1 MLLSWQKLSGLAW
14 WSRASVLQGL
24 KAITQ
29 PLCWT
34 AQKAVNVGT
43 FVDIKSPAAQVKWSV
58 NSANKLNTVSEIR
71 CCKMFNNLLFSVIKD
86 PSRGLPG
93 LNTGRRFPWR
103 QRYKRGARMKPPCP
117 RCVWSRSTPNTPNS
131 STTCG
136 WWSESQLCSFA
147 SSGSRATCVWAPQP
161 SEPSS
166 GTNSLFIWSL
176 FAFAV
181 ASTGIFAYC
190 DVFFFQCSKLQI
202 VSISLWHLSTGPS
215 ARCHRV
221 LFRMSRDI
229 MTSSSAYNMTR
240 WNTKASVFCCKM
252 NERSSYYGL
261 YF

>member
-1 MLLSWQKLSGLAW
+1 MLLGWQKLSGLAW

-43 FVDIKSPAAQVKWSV
+43 FVVIKSPVAQVKWLV
-58 NSANKLNTVSEIR
+58 NSANKLNAVSEKR
-71 CCKMFNNLLFSVIKD
+71 CCKMCNNLLFSVIKV
-86 PSRGLPG
+86 PNRGLPG

-103 QRYKRGARMKPPCP
+103 QRYRRGARTKPPYP

-166 GTNSLFIWSL
+166 GTNPLFVWSL
-176 FAFAV
+176 FAS
-181 ASTGIFAYC
+181 ASTSSGVFAYC
-190 DVFFFQCSKLQI
+190 DGFFFFSTLKTTNPLDL
-202 VSISLWHLSTGPS
+202 SLTTISLPLCSRSLS
-215 ARCHRV
+215 RN
-221 LFRMSRDI
+221 I
-229 MTSSSAYNMTR
+229 MTSSSAYNMIW
-240 WNTKASVFCCKM
+240 WNTKDSASCSK
-252 NERSSYYGL
+252 NKER
-261 YF
+261 

>member
-1 MLLSWQKLSGLAW
+1 MLLGWQKLSGLAW

-43 FVDIKSPAAQVKWSV
+43 FVVIKSPVAQVKWPV
-58 NSANKLNTVSEIR
+58 NSANKLNAVSEKR
-71 CCKMFNNLLFSVIKD
+71 CCKMCNNLLFSVIKV
-86 PSRGLPG
+86 PNRGLPG

-103 QRYKRGARMKPPCP
+103 QRYRRGARTKPPCP

-166 GTNSLFIWSL
+166 GTNPLFVWSL
-176 FAFAV
+176 FAS
-181 ASTGIFAYC
+181 ASTSTGVFAYC
-190 DVFFFQCSKLQI
+190 DGFFFFFQRSNLQI
-202 VSISLWHLSTGPS
+202 LSIYQPASLLPLVVT
-215 ARCHRV
+215 
-221 LFRMSRDI
+221 D
-229 MTSSSAYNMTR
+229 MTSSSAYNMIW
-240 WNTKASVFCCKM
+240 WNTKDSASCSK
-252 NERSSYYGL
+252 NKER
-261 YF
+261 